1 MHPSHFFLR
10 DIVCAHEQAKSKGI
24 YDFVDSTS
32 LMLHF
37 GYKIHTIEGPS
48 ENIKVTNPA
57 DFYICRA
64 LLDAKENSQ
73 IYGI

>member
-1 MHPSHFFLR
+1 M
-10 DIVCAHEQAKSKGI
+10 EGN
-24 YDFVDSTS
+24 YNFVDSTS
-32 LMLHF
+32 MLPYF
-37 GYKIHTIEGPS
+37 GNKIHTVEGPS

>member
-1 MHPSHFFLR
+1 
-10 DIVCAHEQAKSKGI
+10 
-24 YDFVDSTS
+24 
-32 LMLHF
+32 MLHF
-37 GYKIHTIEGPS
+37 GYKIHVVEGTS

-64 LLDAKENSQ
+64 LLDARENSQ